1 MLVATQIYSS
11 LGIGLLVGLLLGLS
25 SAPVVGLVVGSVT
38 ALLAGLLGV
47 AVPSRDAQQAPVPRE
62 QQQALI
68 GLRAGT
74 FGLACIVGM
83 FAGITM
89 RTYNVL
95 SPPEPGLR
103 EHYEEL
109 MAIGFSAERARE
121 LAVAAPAT
129 GVVGVDDAGPTTR
142 DTVLF
147 SVDSE
152 TCQQLAIDRFGTLSA
167 AADYYETKGFDRLA
181 RITRELEQNIDD
193 DSERRAAMG
202 AVLEILCETD

>member
-1 MLVATQIYSS
+1 MLVATQVFSS
-11 LGIGLLVGLLLGLS
+11 VGIGLLVGLLLGLS

-47 AVPSRDAQQAPVPRE
+47 AVPVKDGEQAAPIPRG

-83 FAGITM
+83 FAGIYM
-89 RTYNVL
+89 RTHNLL
-95 SPPEPGLR
+95 SPPEPGLQER
-103 EHYEEL
+103 YDEL

-121 LAVAAPAT
+121 LVVAAPAA
-129 GVVGVDDAGPTTR
+129 GAAEAGPSTR

-147 SVDSE
+147 SVDAE
-152 TCQQLAIDRFGTLSA
+152 TCEQLDIDRFGTLA
-167 AADYYETKGFDRLA
+167 AAASYYDTRELGRLA
-181 RITRELEQNIDD
+181 RITRELDETIGDD
-193 DSERRAAMG
+193 AGKRAAVS
-202 AVLEILCETD
+202 AVLEVMCESD